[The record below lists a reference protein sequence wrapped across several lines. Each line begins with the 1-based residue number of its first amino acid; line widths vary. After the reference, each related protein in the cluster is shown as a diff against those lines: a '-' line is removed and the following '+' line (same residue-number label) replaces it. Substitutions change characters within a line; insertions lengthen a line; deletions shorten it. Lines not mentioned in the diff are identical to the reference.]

1 MADRMPVV
9 SYLRLG
15 AEPQLVAQGCTG
27 CGALFL
33 DRRNG
38 CAACGTTT
46 FTERPLAR
54 TGQLHSFTIVHRS
67 APGLPTPYV
76 SAVVALDGGGMVK
89 ARLDQVEPDP
99 EQLPPAL
106 RVRLTTFVAGVDDD
120 GTEAIAFAFEPIGR
134 GAVA

>member
-1 MADRMPVV
+1 MPDRIPVV

-15 AEPQLVAQGCTG
+15 EEPHLVGHECTG
-27 CGALFL
+27 CAAVFL

-46 FTERPLAR
+46 FAERPLAR
-54 TGQLHSFTIVHRS
+54 TGRLHSFTIVHRS

-76 SAVVALDGGGMVK
+76 SAVVVLDGGGMVK
-89 ARLDQVEPDP
+89 ARLDQLEPDP
-99 EQLPPAL
+99 EQLPPGL

-120 GTEAIAFAFEPIGR
+120 GTEAIAFAFEPIAR